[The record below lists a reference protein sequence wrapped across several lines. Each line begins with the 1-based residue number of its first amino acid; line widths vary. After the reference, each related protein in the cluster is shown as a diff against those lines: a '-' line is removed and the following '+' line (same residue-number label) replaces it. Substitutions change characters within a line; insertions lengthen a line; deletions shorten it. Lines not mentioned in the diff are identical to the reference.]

1 MSSYD
6 HKIEHYRVIK
16 RENMVTVDDEEFF
29 ENLFKLVEVSV
40 YWQSLV
46 TGVGCSVHYQCEC
59 VYC

>member
-46 TGVGCSVHYQCEC
+46 SGVGCSV
-59 VYC
+59 YCQ